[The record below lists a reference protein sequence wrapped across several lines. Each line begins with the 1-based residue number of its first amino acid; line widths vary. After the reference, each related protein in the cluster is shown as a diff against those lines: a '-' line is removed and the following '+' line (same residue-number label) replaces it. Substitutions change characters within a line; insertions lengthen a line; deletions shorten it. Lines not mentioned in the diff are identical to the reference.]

1 MGGKEIGDG
10 KVRSGDSRTT
20 RIRWSWRV
28 MVSSCGV
35 LALAFCSAVEA
46 SGIGCEGEMGTGEDI
61 FGRQGSR
68 GKSGAD
74 ADSRLGDLFL
84 PGVFGVGGGCRSLIL
99 D

>member
-1 MGGKEIGDG
+1 MGDG

-35 LALAFCSAVEA
+35 LALAFWSAVGA

-61 FGRQGSR
+61 FGRQGSQ
-68 GKSGAD
+68 GKSEAD
-74 ADSRLGDLFL
+74 ADSRIRDFF
-84 PGVFGVGGGCRSLIL
+84 PPRVFGVRGGCRSLIL